1 MISHNE
7 LSQIAD
13 YLDGQSISEHQLR
26 QLREQYIDKHFTWCM
41 EDDITGGTPVMERP
55 GFSLYAVDSS
65 DHCSV
70 LTNDL
75 ASASGL
81 VIAEIIED

>member
-1 MISHNE
+1 MISQNE

-13 YLDGQSISEHQLR
+13 YLDENPIDEFQIR
-26 QLREQYIDKHFTWCM
+26 QLRSQYTDKHFTWCM

-55 GFSLYAVDSS
+55 GFSIYAVNSS

-75 ASASGL
+75 AAASGL